1 MTFLLPPVIKGL
13 RTSWESN
20 LIYQK
25 KKKKEKEKEEKN
37 TNDSKPS
44 KNTKE
49 NLKIKKWERKKITA
63 SERSIFFATT
73 EYLPCRFR

>member
-13 RTSWESN
+13 RTSEN
-20 LIYQK
+20 QILFIK
-25 KKKKEKEKEEKN
+25 IKKKKEKEKEEKN

-44 KNTKE
+44 KNIKE